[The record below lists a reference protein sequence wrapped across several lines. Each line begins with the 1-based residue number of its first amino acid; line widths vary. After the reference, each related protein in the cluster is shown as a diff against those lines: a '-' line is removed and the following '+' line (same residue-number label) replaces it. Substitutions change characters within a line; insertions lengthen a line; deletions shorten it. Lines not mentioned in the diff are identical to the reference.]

1 MTAAAKAPTAESNRS
16 NLSQVCQ
23 LLGFPGDSAAPRG
36 DQHFL
41 HRRIKP
47 GHRLVSQG
55 EPVEALYVVSEGHLK
70 TFVADETGHQLVLGF
85 PTRGDLVGADALFEQ
100 RHASYSV
107 ALTEADVVVIPFKAL
122 AGLGRGAAEFE
133 PLLYR
138 AISREIVADH
148 SLRSLTSTLGAEARV
163 ARFLANFAERCGSQG
178 APATHITLPMTR
190 QEIGSYLGLTLE
202 TVSRAFSALA
212 DAGLIEV
219 AQRELDILDPG
230 ALRVVQK
237 VHGSADASRAPSRR
251 TAPAAA
257 VAARPIR
264 RNVTWVDMLGAA
276 A

>member
-1 MTAAAKAPTAESNRS
+1 MTSSAKAPANESNRS
-16 NLSQVCQ
+16 SLADVCR
-23 LLGFPGDSAAPRG
+23 LLGFAPWAGAERP
-36 DQHFL
+36 DTAFL
-41 HRRIKP
+41 HRRVKS

-55 EPVEALYVVSEGHLK
+55 EPVEALYVVAEGHFK

-100 RHASYSV
+100 RHASYSI
-107 ALTEADVVVIPFKAL
+107 ALTDADVVVIPFKSL
-122 AGLGRGAAEFE
+122 ASLGHGAGEFE
-133 PLLYR
+133 PLIYR

-163 ARFLANFAERCGSQG
+163 ARFLANFAERCGSRD
-178 APATHITLPMTR
+178 APATHVTLPMTR

-212 DAGLIEV
+212 DAGLVQV
-219 AQRELDILDPG
+219 AQRELEILDPD

-237 VHGSADASRAPSRR
+237 VHGTVETGRPAARR
-251 TAPAAA
+251 PAPAP
-257 VAARPIR
+257 VARPRTIR
-264 RNVTWVDMLGAA
+264 RNVTWMDMLGAA